1 MAIDSSLSEVDR
13 AILEREATAQ
23 SKSHSGPSG
32 AYQVSILTKIKKGKT
47 GDQKKKYKGWGFTG
61 LQAVSSCESLGLQRD
76 PTSPF

>member
-23 SKSHSGPSG
+23 SRSHSGPSG

-47 GDQKKKYKGWGFTG
+47 GDQKKKYKGWGFIG
-61 LQAVSSCESLGLQRD
+61 LQAVFSTPIKKRGN
-76 PTSPF
+76 